1 MATRRQAQRAVEIHQ
16 EELIRYPNVTGLG
29 VVPAKEGSGESAV
42 AVYVT
47 SKVPGD
53 ELGPDEQ
60 IPTMLQVP
68 GREGTNEVPTRVIAK
83 GDFEFEEEQFGI
95 EPV

>member
-1 MATRRQAQRAVEIHQ
+1 M
-16 EELIRYPNVTGLG
+16 
-29 VVPAKEGSGESAV
+29 
-42 AVYVT
+42 YVT

-60 IPTMLQVP
+60 IPTRLQVP
-68 GREGTNEVPTRVIAK
+68 GRKGTNEVPTRVIAK

-95 EPV
+95 EPI

>member
-1 MATRRQAQRAVEIHQ
+1 MATRRQAQRAAEIYQ

-29 VVPAKEGSGESAV
+29 VVPARQSSGESAV
-42 AVYVT
+42 GVYVT

-53 ELGPDEQ
+53 ELGPDEL
-60 IPTMLQVP
+60 IPAMLQVP

-83 GDFEFEEEQFGI
+83 GDFEFEQDQFGI
-95 EPV
+95 ESV